1 MKCNFNFFQQKKTLS
16 CPDVEHHPPLYEKKP
31 LYYLIM
37 KPKKKTLKKFKKKI
51 QIIFAQFMYIE
62 K

>member
-37 KPKKKTLKKFKKKI
+37 KPKKNVKKN
-51 QIIFAQFMYIE
+51 
-62 K
+62 